1 MAGAVPVMSRTPVD
15 RLPTVDALRSAAA
28 LLIVLHHLA
37 LYGPLARALAHGSP
51 VVSAVLAAYGRFAV
65 YVFLVVA
72 GFMAA
77 RTFGDRAANAD
88 HLPAIRLIAR
98 RYLRLILPLGA
109 ALLLAMFVAGLARHW
124 SAEDYLP
131 SAPSLWQVL
140 THLGLLQSLLGLESL
155 TTGVWYIAVEM
166 QLFVAFVLLLKIDI
180 GLPRSGLPAGRIGL
194 LVLASW
200 LWWHGRP
207 GLDDWA
213 PYFFGAYGLGIL
225 AAWTSGARLQGQRLL
240 WMAVLTAAA
249 VFLAADW
256 RGRMAVA
263 LVTAVALCRWGPR
276 QDLLAFCAGPV
287 RWLGQRSYALFL
299 VHFPVLMLVNTVLG
313 QMPALAAVPALL
325 WLGLT
330 LALGVLAAAAF
341 HATVERPCH
350 ALLGGYS
357 RAAALRRHGLSS
369 ALSRFP
375 WWGRAP
381 IPHIAPQAVTNHD

>member
-1 MAGAVPVMSRTPVD
+1 MPGVVPGSSSAPID
-15 RLPTVDALRSAAA
+15 RLPAVDALRSVAA

-37 LYGPLARALAHGSP
+37 LYGPLARSLAHHSP
-51 VVSAVLAAYGRFAV
+51 GVSAVLTAYGRFAV

-77 RTFGDRAANAD
+77 RAFGDRAAGTD
-88 HLPAIRLIAR
+88 LPAIRLIVR

-124 SAEDYLP
+124 SAEEYLP
-131 SAPSLWQVL
+131 NAPSPWQVL
-140 THLGLLQSLLGLESL
+140 AHLGLLQSLLGLESL

-166 QLFVAFVLLLKIDI
+166 QLFAAFVLLLKFDT

-207 GLDDWA
+207 GLEDWA

-225 AAWTSGARLQGQRLL
+225 AAWTSLAPLQGQRLF
-240 WMAVLTAAA
+240 WMVVLTAAGA
-249 VFLAADW
+249 LLAADW

-263 LVTAVALCRWGPR
+263 LATSVALCRWGLR
-276 QDLLAFCAGPV
+276 HDLLAFCAGPV

-299 VHFPVLMLVNTVLG
+299 VHFPVLMLVNTALG

-350 ALLGGYS
+350 ALLSGRF
-357 RAAALRRHGLSS
+357 RAAALRRHGLPS

-375 WWGRAP
+375 WRESAP
-381 IPHIAPQAVTNHD
+381 LPHIAPQAVTNHD